1 MSRLHRRAT
10 RIDSQ
15 LLREVANIEPDATQ
29 RDEMAGPSYL
39 HPVPFVRWLFWKRL
53 DIVLRC
59 LMRRAGSYASGLDF
73 GCGLGVMLPTLSAVS
88 QRVYATDLV
97 LAPARRLVEAL
108 RLGNVEFVEP
118 HDHDRHVA
126 LESLDYVTSTDV
138 LEHVDDLGEVVAR
151 FHGWLKPGGHLIVSG
166 PTENAI
172 YKAGRVLAGFGG
184 KGGYH
189 HTDIHRIHEH
199 IARPASGLA
208 LVEQHVLPIPHL
220 VEAFH
225 VYSYRKRG

>member
-39 HPVPFVRWLFWKRL
+39 HPIPFVRWLFWKRL
-53 DIVLRC
+53 DIVVRC
-59 LMRRAGSYASGLDF
+59 LMGRPGPHASGLDF
-73 GCGLGVMLPTLSAVS
+73 GCGLGVMLPTLSAIS
-88 QRVYATDLV
+88 RRVYATDLV
-97 LAPARRLVEAL
+97 IAPARRLAETL
-108 RLGNVEFVEP
+108 HLDNVEFVEP
-118 HDHDRHVA
+118 RDDDRHVA
-126 LESLDYVTSTDV
+126 RESLDYVISTDV

-151 FHGWLKPGGHLIVSG
+151 FQSWLKPGGHLIVSG

-189 HTDIHRIHEH
+189 HTDIHRIHGH
-199 IARPASGLA
+199 ITRPGSGFVV
-208 LVEQHVLPIPHL
+208 VEQQVLPIRHL

-225 VYSYRKRG
+225 IYSYRKLD